1 MTPPSELSATW
12 SRITGALQTIM
23 SPEVYGLWFPK
34 FSLLEDSGKALTL
47 VCDDPMAALWVEN
60 SYTPEL
66 KQAAML
72 ALGTERQ
79 IKFVCTD
86 EVASMPAAE
95 GQPQKASSRAKTPQA
110 ADIPAT
116 PVKKQRTPA
125 ARACLNDL
133 YTFDSFVV
141 YEDSRFAYQAG
152 LSAAQSERPLFNP
165 AFPVREIRR
174 WQNPSAPG
182 HWP

>member
-1 MTPPSELSATW
+1 MVS
-12 SRITGALQTIM
+12 Q
-23 SPEVYGLWFPK
+23 VFPAGG
-34 FSLLEDSGKALTL
+34 FRKALTL

-110 ADIPAT
+110 AD
-116 PVKKQRTPA
+116 
-125 ARACLNDL
+125 
-133 YTFDSFVV
+133 
-141 YEDSRFAYQAG
+141 SRPHR
-152 LSAAQSERPLFNP
+152 SKNSVHRP
-165 AFPVREIRR
+165 
-174 WQNPSAPG
+174 PG
-182 HWP
+182 HA

>member
-79 IKFVCTD
+79 IKFICTD
-86 EVASMPAAE
+86 EVASMPL
-95 GQPQKASSRAKTPQA
+95 QKASRKRLPPGPKRRRRR
-110 ADIPAT
+110 IPR
-116 PVKKQRTPA
+116 PHRQK
-125 ARACLNDL
+125 N
-133 YTFDSFVV
+133 
-141 YEDSRFAYQAG
+141 
-152 LSAAQSERPLFNP
+152 SAHRP
-165 AFPVREIRR
+165 
-174 WQNPSAPG
+174 PG
-182 HWP
+182 HA

>member
-12 SRITGALQTIM
+12 SKITGALQTIM

-95 GQPQKASSRAKTPQA
+95 GQPQKLLPGPKRRRRRIPRPHRSKT
-110 ADIPAT
+110 
-116 PVKKQRTPA
+116 
-125 ARACLNDL
+125 
-133 YTFDSFVV
+133 
-141 YEDSRFAYQAG
+141 AYIGRQG
-152 LSAAQSERPLFNP
+152 MPE
-165 AFPVREIRR
+165 
-174 WQNPSAPG
+174 
-182 HWP
+182 

>member
-34 FSLLEDSGKALTL
+34 FSLLEDSGKTLTL

-79 IKFVCTD
+79 VKFICAD
-86 EVASMPAAE
+86 EVASLPAAE
-95 GQPQKASSRAKTPQA
+95 GQPQKASSRSKTPQVQDSPA
-110 ADIPAT
+110 APA
-116 PVKKQRTPA
+116 KKQRSQGT
-125 ARACLNDL
+125 RACLNDL

-152 LSAAQSERPLFNP
+152 LSLSL
-165 AFPVREIRR
+165 I
-174 WQNPSAPG
+174 
-182 HWP
+182 HI

>member
-12 SRITGALQTIM
+12 SKITGALQTIM

-79 IKFVCTD
+79 IKFVCRR
-86 EVASMPAAE
+86 PAAKSFFP
-95 GQPQKASSRAKTPQA
+95 GQNAAGGGFPGRTGQKT
-110 ADIPAT
+110 
-116 PVKKQRTPA
+116 
-125 ARACLNDL
+125 
-133 YTFDSFVV
+133 
-141 YEDSRFAYQAG
+141 AYIGRQG
-152 LSAAQSERPLFNP
+152 MPE
-165 AFPVREIRR
+165 
-174 WQNPSAPG
+174 
-182 HWP
+182 

>member
-72 ALGTERQ
+72 ALGTERHNLGSP
-79 IKFVCTD
+79 FVR
-86 EVASMPAAE
+86 AE
-95 GQPQKASSRAKTPQA
+95 IQRFFVLRHGWTKPGEKGSQNQKKLFT
-110 ADIPAT
+110 
-116 PVKKQRTPA
+116 
-125 ARACLNDL
+125 L
-133 YTFDSFVV
+133 
-141 YEDSRFAYQAG
+141 
-152 LSAAQSERPLFNP
+152 RPP
-165 AFPVREIRR
+165 R
-174 WQNPSAPG
+174 
-182 HWP
+182 

>member
-34 FSLLEDSGKALTL
+34 FSLLEDSGKTLTL

-79 IKFVCTD
+79 VKFICAD
-86 EVASMPAAE
+86 EVASLPAAE
-95 GQPQKASSRAKTPQA
+95 GQPQ
-110 ADIPAT
+110 
-116 PVKKQRTPA
+116 
-125 ARACLNDL
+125 
-133 YTFDSFVV
+133 
-141 YEDSRFAYQAG
+141 
-152 LSAAQSERPLFNP
+152 
-165 AFPVREIRR
+165 
-174 WQNPSAPG
+174 
-182 HWP
+182 

>member
-1 MTPPSELSATW
+1 
-12 SRITGALQTIM
+12 M

-86 EVASMPAAE
+86 EVASMP
-95 GQPQKASSRAKTPQA
+95 R
-110 ADIPAT
+110 
-116 PVKKQRTPA
+116 RPA
-125 ARACLNDL
+125 AK
-133 YTFDSFVV
+133 SF
-141 YEDSRFAYQAG
+141 FPGQNAAG
-152 LSAAQSERPLFNP
+152 SGY
-165 AFPVREIRR
+165 
-174 WQNPSAPG
+174 PG
-182 HWP
+182 HTGQKTAHPGRQGMPE

>member
-79 IKFVCTD
+79 IKFICTD
-86 EVASMPAAE
+86 EVACPL
-95 GQPQKASSRAKTPQA
+95 QKASRKRLPPGPKRRRRR
-110 ADIPAT
+110 IPR
-116 PVKKQRTPA
+116 PHRQK
-125 ARACLNDL
+125 N
-133 YTFDSFVV
+133 
-141 YEDSRFAYQAG
+141 
-152 LSAAQSERPLFNP
+152 SAHRP
-165 AFPVREIRR
+165 
-174 WQNPSAPG
+174 PG
-182 HWP
+182 HA

>member
-79 IKFVCTD
+79 IKFICTD
-86 EVASMPAAE
+86 EVASMPP
-95 GQPQKASSRAKTPQA
+95 GPKRRRRRIPRPHRQK
-110 ADIPAT
+110 
-116 PVKKQRTPA
+116 
-125 ARACLNDL
+125 N
-133 YTFDSFVV
+133 
-141 YEDSRFAYQAG
+141 
-152 LSAAQSERPLFNP
+152 SAHRP
-165 AFPVREIRR
+165 
-174 WQNPSAPG
+174 PG
-182 HWP
+182 HA

>member
-34 FSLLEDSGKALTL
+34 FSLLEDSGKTLTL

-79 IKFVCTD
+79 VKFICAD
-86 EVASMPAAE
+86 EVASLPAAE
-95 GQPQKASSRAKTPQA
+95 GQPQKASSRSKTP
-110 ADIPAT
+110 P
-116 PVKKQRTPA
+116 
-125 ARACLNDL
+125 C
-133 YTFDSFVV
+133 
-141 YEDSRFAYQAG
+141 G
-152 LSAAQSERPLFNP
+152 G
-165 AFPVREIRR
+165 FPVRPGKETA
-174 WQNPSAPG
+174 QPGNPGMPE
-182 HWP
+182 

>member
-79 IKFVCTD
+79 IKFIC
-86 EVASMPAAE
+86 
-95 GQPQKASSRAKTPQA
+95 KASRKRLPPGPKRRRRR
-110 ADIPAT
+110 IPR
-116 PVKKQRTPA
+116 PHRQK
-125 ARACLNDL
+125 N
-133 YTFDSFVV
+133 
-141 YEDSRFAYQAG
+141 
-152 LSAAQSERPLFNP
+152 SAHRP
-165 AFPVREIRR
+165 
-174 WQNPSAPG
+174 PG
-182 HWP
+182 HA